1 MYSLSLSMSIC
12 SSIILLFLLSPYSES
27 KSNYGVNQTAYEFR
41 SNPTLPSLTNITYEF
56 CQPTTCGRKGP
67 VIRFPFRLK
76 TQPVF
81 CGLEGFELSCS
92 NNNTLL
98 HLPYISSSTSDF
110 YVQEIS
116 YLHSN
121 IAITDPN
128 ETTCPVKTLFSL
140 NFTSLKSPFFKI
152 SYGDWPIATLNCTEK
167 IEQSSSELE
176 EVGPIDCI
184 SDDKNFV
191 YVIRG
196 DAYIEN
202 CSIQSRSKRIPHLKN
217 TVTNFLETRRMEME
231 WEALGGCHRCEKS
244 GNFCGFNF
252 TNNSTICVGNKDPLP
267 ISVIIGTS
275 IGGTIFFTLVILLIY
290 KSIKSD
296 KEKEVQQ
303 RVEKFLEDYK
313 THNPTR
319 DVQARKLQQIQ
330 CPTSSCGDIKNIS
343 NPFHLKGDPA
353 RCGDPRFELSCESN
367 KTILEI
373 HSGKYYVKRISYD
386 DRIITVVDVKLAD
399 GSCGLPQQS
408 LSYYNMYNYNDY
420 RYNIL
425 YEYDHFTYANFVRC
439 SSKILDP
446 TYRKLPCL
454 NIGNQSYVYVIYPGI
469 FMVSDLLES
478 CSFISMVP
486 VNASVGDN
494 PSNETIQ
501 MLLQSGFDLKWSVG
515 CKDCRPADPY
525 KHCDLDQDKCTNY
538 GSIDDLQMPP
548 KPCFS
553 SSSSSKQSSIR
564 EIQSDSSTEL
574 LESESI
580 EECSNADTYDV

>member
-27 KSNYGVNQTAYEFR
+27 KSNYGVNQTAYEFW

-116 YLHSN
+116 YLHSR

-140 NFTSLKSPFFKI
+140 NFTSLKSPFLKI
-152 SYGDWPIATLNCTEK
+152 SYRDWQIATLNCTEK
-167 IEQSSSELE
+167 IEHSSSELA

-191 YVIRG
+191 YVING
-196 DAYIEN
+196 DADIEEMPPN
-202 CSIQSRSKRIPHLKN
+202 CSILSRTKRIPHLKN
-217 TVTNFLETRRMEME
+217 TVTDFLKTRRMEME

-252 TNNSTICVGNKDPLP
+252 TNNLTICVGNKEGTRRA
-267 ISVIIGTS
+267 IIYEFMLNGS
-275 IGGTIFFTLVILLIY
+275 LEKIIFSKKHESDHRLL
-290 KSIKSD
+290 SWD
-296 KEKEVQQ
+296 KLKKIAFGVARGIE
-303 RVEKFLEDYK
+303 
-313 THNPTR
+313 

-343 NPFHLKGDPA
+343 NPFRLKGDPA

-386 DRIITVVDVKLAD
+386 DLIITVVDVKLAD

-408 LSYYNMYNYNDY
+408 LSRDNLRKEYKDN
-420 RYNIL
+420 RYSILGNI
-425 YEYDHFTYANFVRC
+425 TYVNFVSC
-439 SSKILDP
+439 SSKILYP
-446 TYRKLPCL
+446 TYRKLPC
-454 NIGNQSYVYVIYPGI
+454 QSYVYVIYPGI
-469 FMVSDLLES
+469 FTVRDLLES

-501 MLLQSGFDLKWSVG
+501 KLLQSGFDLNW
-515 CKDCRPADPY
+515 CKYCI
-525 KHCDLDQDKCTNY
+525 QT
-538 GSIDDLQMPP
+538 G
-548 KPCFS
+548 KPFFAS
-553 SSSSSKQSSIR
+553 SFKQSSIR

-580 EECSNADTYDV
+580 EECSNADNYDV